1 MQVKKTT
8 RNQIKLPNSIATQFA
23 AVSYFDVRSD
33 GETIVL
39 TPVPNVPV
47 ANIQV
52 RLARLGIDEQDIDEA
67 LSWARSSAQVPKKSA
82 EDI

>member
-1 MQVKKTT
+1 MRVKKTIK
-8 RNQIKLPNSIATQFA
+8 NQITLPNSIATQFA
-23 AVSYFDVRSD
+23 AVSYFDVQSD

-39 TPVPNVPV
+39 TPIPNFP
-47 ANIQV
+47 ATKIQM
-52 RLARLGIDEQDIDEA
+52 RLARLGIHEQDIDEA

>member
-8 RNQIKLPNSIATQFA
+8 KNQITLPNSIATQFA

-39 TPVPNVPV
+39 TPVPNVP
-47 ANIQV
+47 ATKIQT

-67 LSWARSSAQVPKKSA
+67 LSWARSSAQVSKKSA
-82 EDI
+82 EEN

>member
-8 RNQIKLPNSIATQFA
+8 KNQITLPSSIATQFV

-39 TPVPNVPV
+39 TPVSNVP
-47 ANIQV
+47 ATKIQT
-52 RLARLGIDEQDIDEA
+52 RLAQLGIEEQDIDDVV
-67 LSWARSSAQVPKKSA
+67 SWARSSADVSKKSA
-82 EDI
+82 EGT